1 MSNGPQFIRSALVL
15 ALAAM
20 LNFGCTPGTGGNAN
34 STANTNVSA
43 TANANS
49 AAATTSFTTREPER
63 YSVRMSID
71 AQAQVNNRPADPQPV
86 QFNFSKIGADR
97 RWEFNMPNVG
107 PAIYLEKSGL
117 KYLIL
122 PSQNKYVEINPAELG
137 INQEMGQLLTPVGML
152 EQLKNRAPQAQS
164 LGTEQLS
171 GRQAMKWQFAG
182 QAQTGAQTGTVVADS
197 LVWVDQETGLPLRSE
212 IVMNRTGG
220 DTARITSITENLQLN
235 PDESL
240 FNVPEG
246 MQKVT
251 TEQLKQQV
259 QAAMGWLKVLVASM
273 GNQGQP
279 AGAAATTT
287 PANANGNANRP

>member
-1 MSNGPQFIRSALVL
+1 
-15 ALAAM
+15 M

-34 STANTNVSA
+34 SPANTNVSA

-71 AQAQVNNRPADPQPV
+71 AQAQVNNRPANPQPI

-122 PSQNKYVEINPAELG
+122 PSQNKYVEINPNELG
-137 INQEMGQLLTPVGML
+137 LNQDMGQLLTPVGML

-182 QAQTGAQTGTVVADS
+182 QAQTGTQTGKAVADS

-212 IVMNRTGG
+212 IVVNTTGG

-240 FNVPEG
+240 FNVPDG

-251 TEQLKQQV
+251 TDQLKQQV
-259 QAAMGWLKVLVASM
+259 QAAMGWLRVLIGSM
-273 GNQGQP
+273 GSQGQP
-279 AGAAATTT
+279 AGAAAGTM

>member
-1 MSNGPQFIRSALVL
+1 
-15 ALAAM
+15 
-20 LNFGCTPGTGGNAN
+20 
-34 STANTNVSA
+34 VSA

-71 AQAQVNNRPADPQPV
+71 AQAQVNNRPANPQPA

-97 RWEFNMPNVG
+97 RWEFNLPNIG
-107 PAIYLEKSGL
+107 PAVYLEKSGL

-122 PSQNKYVEINPAELG
+122 PSQNKYVEINPTELG
-137 INQEMGQLLTPVGML
+137 LNQDMGQLLTPVGML

-212 IVMNRTGG
+212 VVMNRTGG
-220 DTARITSITENLQLN
+220 DTARITAITENLQLN

-240 FNVPEG
+240 FNVPAG

-259 QAAMGWLKVLVASM
+259 QAAMGWLKVLIASM
-273 GNQGQP
+273 GAQGQP
-279 AGAAATTT
+279 GGVLGGTT